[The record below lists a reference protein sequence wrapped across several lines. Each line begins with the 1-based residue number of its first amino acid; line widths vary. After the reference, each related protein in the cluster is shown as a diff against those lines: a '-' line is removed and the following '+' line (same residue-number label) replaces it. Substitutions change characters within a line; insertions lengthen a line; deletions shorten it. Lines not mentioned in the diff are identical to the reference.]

1 MDDDLLL
8 RYSRQILLPE
18 IDINGQSLLAE
29 STVVIIG
36 IGGLGSPISMYLAA
50 AGVGKLVLVDHD
62 VVELSNLQRQI
73 VHSTPDLGKNK
84 VVSAKDR
91 LLALNPNV
99 KVKIIPKMLETADFN
114 KLFPSVDAVVDATDN
129 FESRFEINRQCVKH
143 SKPLISG
150 AAIRFEGQV
159 TVFQT
164 SINSPCYRCLYND
177 DITTAENCI
186 ETGVIAPLLGIIGSI
201 QALETLKVLTNTGV
215 SLDGRLLLLD
225 ALGMEWQT
233 MKFKKDP
240 KCPVCS
246 TRSPSAT

>member
-50 AGVGKLVLVDHD
+50 AGVGNLVLVDHD

-73 VHSTPDLGKNK
+73 VHSTQDLGKNK

-99 KVKIIPKMLETADFN
+99 KVKIIPKMLEKTDFN
-114 KLFPSVDAVVDATDN
+114 KLFSSVDAVVDATDN

-150 AAIRFEGQV
+150 AAIRFE
-159 TVFQT
+159 
-164 SINSPCYRCLYND
+164 L
-177 DITTAENCI
+177 
-186 ETGVIAPLLGIIGSI
+186 
-201 QALETLKVLTNTGV
+201 
-215 SLDGRLLLLD
+215 SLIHI
-225 ALGMEWQT
+225 
-233 MKFKKDP
+233 
-240 KCPVCS
+240 
-246 TRSPSAT
+246 

>member
-99 KVKIIPKMLETADFN
+99 KVKIIPKIAEALTA
-114 KLFPSVDAVVDATDN
+114 S
-129 FESRFEINRQCVKH
+129 S
-143 SKPLISG
+143 
-150 AAIRFEGQV
+150 
-159 TVFQT
+159 
-164 SINSPCYRCLYND
+164 
-177 DITTAENCI
+177 
-186 ETGVIAPLLGIIGSI
+186 
-201 QALETLKVLTNTGV
+201 
-215 SLDGRLLLLD
+215 
-225 ALGMEWQT
+225 
-233 MKFKKDP
+233 
-240 KCPVCS
+240 
-246 TRSPSAT
+246 